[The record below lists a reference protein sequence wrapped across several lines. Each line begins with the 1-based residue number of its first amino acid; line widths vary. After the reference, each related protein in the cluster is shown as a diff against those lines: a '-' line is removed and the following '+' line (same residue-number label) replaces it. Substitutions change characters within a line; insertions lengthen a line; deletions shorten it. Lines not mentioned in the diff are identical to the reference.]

1 MSKIPQ
7 RVTSF
12 KEYHI
17 SILSVQDKF
26 HTYTSQVEI
35 TNQVCDYVELLKPYY
50 CDICERVFLARSALR
65 YPVNNGYKDDY
76 KAESENNRLLG
87 ELVDDIKKSYF
98 DKDEEINVT
107 LLRYMV
113 YHVFD
118 LLVNFS
124 KEEKNKY
131 PSFAGYWEFVWSN
144 IKIDVDIAFSAAK
157 TDEGVTYKINI
168 PYKNKN
174 IDKVIWHRWVKV
186 SINKHMDPIDIK
198 CLNTGNDQ
206 DVTKVSQHLDT
217 SRLRINDNKIQLCF
231 TVKRETP
238 EAYNNNNVMSV
249 DKGLNNFLAYHFE
262 SIDGVRTQID
272 HCINSTLRKE
282 YYKAIDSGDK
292 LIIRQ
297 AKYEIL
303 KYAVDD
309 LTKKINDYKPRFL
322 IIENMVGEFDDS
334 KDKYVNAF
342 PWKDYQNIIR
352 RKAAEAGVHVIM
364 VYDNGTSR
372 DYALGDDVIIRN
384 ESNRSKG
391 YCKKT
396 GQKVCCDENA
406 AFNIWGRGVVKILE
420 YYLLTPLQV
429 DEIKRYVKSK
439 GRTIAT
445 VNYALAKEVI
455 GYCRTHFGIDFF

>member
-1 MSKIPQ
+1 MSKIPV
-7 RVTSF
+7 RVTSY
-12 KEYHI
+12 KDYHLT
-17 SILSVQDKF
+17 ILSVQDKF
-26 HTYTSQVEI
+26 HTYNSDEKIKNLLYQ
-35 TNQVCDYVELLKPYY
+35 YVELLEPYY
-50 CDICERVFLARSALR
+50 QDVCERVFLARSALR

-217 SRLRINDNKIQLCF
+217 SRLRINDNKIQ
-231 TVKRETP
+231 
-238 EAYNNNNVMSV
+238 
-249 DKGLNNFLAYHFE
+249 GLA
-262 SIDGVRTQID
+262 
-272 HCINSTLRKE
+272 
-282 YYKAIDSGDK
+282 
-292 LIIRQ
+292 
-297 AKYEIL
+297 AKML
-303 KYAVDD
+303 Q
-309 LTKKINDYKPRFL
+309 
-322 IIENMVGEFDDS
+322 G
-334 KDKYVNAF
+334 
-342 PWKDYQNIIR
+342 
-352 RKAAEAGVHVIM
+352 
-364 VYDNGTSR
+364 
-372 DYALGDDVIIRN
+372 
-384 ESNRSKG
+384 
-391 YCKKT
+391 
-396 GQKVCCDENA
+396 
-406 AFNIWGRGVVKILE
+406 
-420 YYLLTPLQV
+420 LL
-429 DEIKRYVKSK
+429 
-439 GRTIAT
+439 
-445 VNYALAKEVI
+445 
-455 GYCRTHFGIDFF
+455 